1 MRVLHPDCSWLPGS
15 AVQSETVFLPKE
27 SRMRKFIALQLVI
40 ALAIGSIC
48 LSSCALPVAVVQT
61 ALGSGAKAPAAEA
74 PAAEEKKAEAATE

>member
-1 MRVLHPDCSWLPGS
+1 
-15 AVQSETVFLPKE
+15 
-27 SRMRKFIALQLVI
+27 MRKFIALQLVI

-61 ALGSGAKAPAAEA
+61 ALGGGAKATPAAEA